1 MENKNKLDITAI
13 SFDDMIGDGL
23 QSVPEDEK
31 PESIDNEV
39 DTEEVDA
46 EEQYEEESKSEISE
60 EYEGDEEGDEEYED
74 GYAEEDSDGQNIIF
88 EIANTLGFDPEGEYD
103 ETIEGLTN
111 FVRDI
116 SQEAAEEQL
125 NNLFEQYP
133 EVQKHLD
140 FLMSGG
146 ESKEFLEAYNPQVD
160 FAAIEVPEDDTN
172 TQRAILG
179 QYFQAK
185 GHDNEFI
192 ADMLDTL
199 ESNGKLFNKSE
210 LARQE
215 LANAQEEYRQE
226 LYQRQQEEFQQ
237 QLQENEEFWE
247 NVADTI
253 EEGNEF
259 AGIRIPDNQKSKFF
273 DYISEPVGPNGETQ
287 RDLDYE
293 QSDIDMKLAI
303 DYLMYSG
310 FKLDEIIDTKARTKS
325 AQSLRER
332 IVSNEQRV
340 KSARR
345 VQRQSKSF
353 DPDNLDLNA
362 LLS

>member
-1 MENKNKLDITAI
+1 
-13 SFDDMIGDGL
+13 
-23 QSVPEDEK
+23 
-31 PESIDNEV
+31 
-39 DTEEVDA
+39 
-46 EEQYEEESKSEISE
+46 
-60 EYEGDEEGDEEYED
+60 
-74 GYAEEDSDGQNIIF
+74 
-88 EIANTLGFDPEGEYD
+88 
-103 ETIEGLTN
+103 
-111 FVRDI
+111 
-116 SQEAAEEQL
+116 
-125 NNLFEQYP
+125 
-133 EVQKHLD
+133 
-140 FLMSGG
+140 MSGG